1 MYAIALYS
9 KWSRCCCVLRDE
21 DVDIPLLVGP
31 IFRDST
37 NDLDHMDDPQL
48 VASYRMN
55 RVLIL
60 DICEEAYVATR
71 RQTNRSMALPV
82 SLQVRLSGSRPAV
95 FNCDIG
101 CG

>member
-1 MYAIALYS
+1 MVAMLLHFAGRRRRHHIA
-9 KWSRCCCVLRDE
+9 R
-21 DVDIPLLVGP
+21 
-31 IFRDST
+31 IFRDRT

-60 DICEEAYVATR
+60 DICEEVYVATH